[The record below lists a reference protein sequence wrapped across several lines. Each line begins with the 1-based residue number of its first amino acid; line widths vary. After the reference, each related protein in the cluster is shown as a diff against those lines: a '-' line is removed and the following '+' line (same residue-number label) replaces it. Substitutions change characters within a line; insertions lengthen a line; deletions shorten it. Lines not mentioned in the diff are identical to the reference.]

1 MIYTGTTGL
10 YDAAKEMFFNTQKQA
25 KKINKKIDNVKDVY
39 TNNVKHQLYLPYE
52 PKKNNRALLTFVK
65 TKIPQWVVKSFT
77 RPAFPLELN
86 NTITVVLHD
95 PIAPS
100 TTKSVIDLFNDT
112 NGLNKKKL
120 KLKIEM
126 LDPTGIVVEKWVLK
140 DCVITEMVWS
150 PIDYSDKN
158 DSITT
163 ITLTIRYN
171 QVKIK

>member
-1 MIYTGTTGL
+1 MVYTGTTGL
-10 YDAAKEMFFNTQKQA
+10 YEAAKEMFFNTQEQA
-25 KKINKKIDNVKDVY
+25 KKINKKIYNVKDVY
-39 TNNVKHQLYLPYE
+39 INNVDKSLYPAYE

-95 PIAPS
+95 AITPS

-126 LDPTGIVVEKWVLK
+126 LDPTGVVVEKWILK
-140 DCVITEMVWS
+140 GCVITEMVWS
-150 PIDYSDKN
+150 PIDYTNKN
-158 DSITT
+158 DTIAT
-163 ITLTIRYN
+163 ITLTVRYN